1 MLVDELVKKVSEISK
16 DTQYWFVRTNDGEYF
31 QYFVDGNYIGIGWNP
46 ITMEDLQTKS
56 EFEVKGKIAIIENVN
71 TGTTEGKRK
80 VSDVYNKIVRFK
92 DLRKGDIVIIPSRGS
107 SRFAFGEVA
116 DAYVYIENNDKDCP
130 FYKRRKINWITV
142 ENTHRLDPMF
152 YQVKNSRHTISNVD
166 AYANYIDNVIRYL
179 YIKDDNAHFILD
191 FLSHD
196 GVNIDSLI
204 DLLTGIKDLMSE
216 LNVKFQLGEDI
227 GQSEIRLNL
236 QSPGSVEIKL
246 PSGKTLIL
254 LAATLAIS
262 ACGADEVNI
271 EDKAELEVLVQENP
285 DSLQKIHNAF
295 DSMQAD
301 HTKINSF

>member
-1 MLVDELVKKVSEISK
+1 M
-16 DTQYWFVRTNDGEYF
+16 
-31 QYFVDGNYIGIGWNP
+31 
-46 ITMEDLQTKS
+46 
-56 EFEVKGKIAIIENVN
+56 
-71 TGTTEGKRK
+71 
-80 VSDVYNKIVRFK
+80 
-92 DLRKGDIVIIPSRGS
+92 GS
-107 SRFAFGEVA
+107 
-116 DAYVYIENNDKDCP
+116 
-130 FYKRRKINWITV
+130 T
-142 ENTHRLDPMF
+142 
-152 YQVKNSRHTISNVD
+152 
-166 AYANYIDNVIRYL
+166 
-179 YIKDDNAHFILD
+179 
-191 FLSHD
+191 SHD